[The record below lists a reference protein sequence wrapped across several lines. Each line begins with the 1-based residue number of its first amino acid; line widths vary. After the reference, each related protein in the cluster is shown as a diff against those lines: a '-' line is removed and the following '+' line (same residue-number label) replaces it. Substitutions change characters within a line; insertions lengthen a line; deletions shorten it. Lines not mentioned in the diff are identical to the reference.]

1 MRSKTT
7 TRFRKTFAT
16 LPKQVQEQAR
26 KSYRQ
31 FKQYPWH
38 PSLHFKQVHPS
49 IPIYSARVGRGYR
62 AVGQRAENE
71 IVWFWI
77 GSRGDYEKLL
87 SKLGY
92 LV

>member
-1 MRSKTT
+1 MKSETT
-7 TRFRKTFAT
+7 SRFRKAFVT

-31 FKQYPWH
+31 FKQNHWH
-38 PSLHFKQVHPS
+38 PSLHFKQIHSS

-62 AVGQRAENE
+62 AVGQKTENE

-77 GSRGDYEKLL
+77 GSHSDYEKLL
-87 SKLGY
+87 SQFGY